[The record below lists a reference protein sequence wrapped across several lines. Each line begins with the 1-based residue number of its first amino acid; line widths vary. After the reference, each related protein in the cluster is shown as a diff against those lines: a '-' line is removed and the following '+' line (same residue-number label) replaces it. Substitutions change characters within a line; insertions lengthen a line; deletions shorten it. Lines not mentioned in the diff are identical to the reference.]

1 MGFATSARPS
11 SLRTRLAGLL
21 LVGSL
26 PLLAT
31 MSLYLYLNPTF
42 SSLEAADLQRQL
54 LIPAGAGLVTYV
66 VFLLV
71 SWLIFRSSI
80 FQPLDLLQR
89 KVRLIQHG
97 LMTVPSR
104 MQTPAEFSCLLEQL
118 HVFNIERLDTESA
131 TALKAAATNRGL
143 SKLSGFINRSPMG
156 IVEWSAEFNAVR
168 WNPAASRM
176 LDIDSNAPTSLSL
189 HTWSI
194 STPNANQEL
203 VQGLEQLLHQP
214 SESQTTETV
223 QTDKA
228 GRTTVLRWH
237 NSAHFDKASKQASVL
252 SIIEDVTTLHQEA
265 RDLRLSATHD
275 AVTQL
280 PNQVLMEQL
289 ITNATE
295 TRTTERSAL
304 TIMLIDLGKLRLIHN
319 SFGFDAGNEVLK
331 QASAKLQ
338 SLLRT
343 RDKLGRLSGDELLIM
358 LPDMESEKQ
367 IEQTVQRIDLCL
379 QEPIT
384 VDQRPHHLQPSMGVA
399 SYPTHARSTQ
409 ELMRKANIALYAAKA
424 DATQSYRL
432 FDPGLEQETQHR
444 TTVESE
450 LRRALS
456 DKELDLYLQPLI
468 NSRGGKLWGAEA
480 LIRWHH
486 PKKGLIYPAE
496 FIPYAEESCLTLDIS
511 RFVLERAHR
520 IAADWKRSGQEHL
533 HLSVNLSARQ
543 FADPKLTDQLMDLQH
558 TYPIDPVQLIIEITE
573 TTLLG
578 ASNESL
584 ESVKLLKALGYQIAL
599 DDFGIG
605 YASMNQFTQFPLDI
619 VKIHRSY
626 IAEAVINP
634 SARAMVTSI
643 IEMAR
648 RLGVKAV
655 AEGVESEAAQK
666 LLVEESCDV
675 LQGYLYGKAVPAAEF
690 KARHL
695 KNTGGRKSAVG

>member
-42 SSLEAADLQRQL
+42 RSLEAADLQRQL

-214 SESQTTETV
+214 SESQTTETL

-319 SFGFDAGNEVLK
+319 SFGFDAGNGVLK

-520 IAADWKRSGQEHL
+520 IAADWKSSGQEHL

-695 KNTGGRKSAVG
+695 KNTGGRKSAAG